1 MADKFERKCVELFG
15 DCPLNIHDIAAAKS
29 LNYSEKEL
37 ILEAARKHYL
47 REQHNFFEALCE

>member
-29 LNYSEKEL
+29 LN
-37 ILEAARKHYL
+37 
-47 REQHNFFEALCE
+47 